1 VKINSAGLRFRNA
14 IATEKPLQIAGCINA
29 YAACMAEHVGFKA
42 LYLSGGGVAAG
53 SLGVPDLAIST
64 LDDVLTDV
72 RRITD
77 TTDLPLLVDIDTG
90 FGSALNIARTIKS
103 MIKFGAAAVHI
114 EDQLPSK
121 RCGHRPGKLLV
132 SKDEM
137 IERIKAAVDAKTDPE
152 FVIMA
157 RTDALASE
165 GLQSAIDRACAY
177 VEAGA
182 DMIFPEAIDNLAI
195 YRQFSAA
202 TKVPILANI
211 TEFGKTPLY
220 RVEELAAVNVSMVL
234 YPLSAFRAMNAAAL
248 KVFQTIRQ
256 EGTQQSVVK
265 QMQTR
270 DELYDFLNYHSF
282 EQKLDQ
288 ALDLHFPIKDKK

>member
-1 VKINSAGLRFRNA
+1 
-14 IATEKPLQIAGCINA
+14 
-29 YAACMAEHVGFKA
+29 M
-42 LYLSGGGVAAG
+42 
-53 SLGVPDLAIST
+53 
-64 LDDVLTDV
+64 
-72 RRITD
+72 
-77 TTDLPLLVDIDTG
+77 
-90 FGSALNIARTIKS
+90 
-103 MIKFGAAAVHI
+103 
-114 EDQLPSK
+114 
-121 RCGHRPGKLLV
+121 LV

-137 IERIKAAVDAKTDPE
+137 VERIKAAVDAKTDPE

-157 RTDALASE
+157 RIDALASE

-195 YRQFSAA
+195 FKQFSAA

-220 RVEELAAVNVSMVL
+220 RVEELAAADVSMAL

-248 KVFQTIRQ
+248 NMYQTIRQ

-282 EQKLDQ
+282 EQKLDH
-288 ALDLHFPIKDKK
+288 ALDHHFPIKDKE